1 MKSNTQR
8 AIYEPCN
15 ILHSNPCL
23 KAVNYCYRELHVTCG
38 RSSGSVSDKVLN
50 QQLETFSRKG
60 TTSLSFSKSL
70 KELYRSLRYLIQNRY
85 LYEFTH
91 TLAKF
96 LKITR
101 KKKIIFTK
109 KSPHLRVLV
118 WKNMSWDDSI
128 QNSVKHLR
136 RSVLRK

>member
-60 TTSLSFSKSL
+60 TTSLTFQQ
-70 KELYRSLRYLIQNRY
+70 EFERVVIGHEDILYRIGIYMNLL
-85 LYEFTH
+85 
-91 TLAKF
+91 TL
-96 LKITR
+96 
-101 KKKIIFTK
+101 
-109 KSPHLRVLV
+109 
-118 WKNMSWDDSI
+118 
-128 QNSVKHLR
+128 
-136 RSVLRK
+136 